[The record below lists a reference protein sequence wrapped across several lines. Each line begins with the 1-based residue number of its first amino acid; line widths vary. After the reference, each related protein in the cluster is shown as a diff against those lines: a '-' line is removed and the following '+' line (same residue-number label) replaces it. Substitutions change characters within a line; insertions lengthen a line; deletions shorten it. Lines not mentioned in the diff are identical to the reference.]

1 MRVFFF
7 VRLFTINRHPL
18 PKVHTLRHMVRAAAP
33 PPDPP
38 TKSAYAPPY
47 VEHHQRREPVT
58 HQEALTQAQLTGQAI
73 EKTSN
78 GWQLVDSNKTKFVPA
93 ELEPNWFPNHRAR

>member
-1 MRVFFF
+1 M
-7 VRLFTINRHPL
+7 
-18 PKVHTLRHMVRAAAP
+18 
-33 PPDPP
+33 
-38 TKSAYAPPY
+38 
-47 VEHHQRREPVT
+47 T